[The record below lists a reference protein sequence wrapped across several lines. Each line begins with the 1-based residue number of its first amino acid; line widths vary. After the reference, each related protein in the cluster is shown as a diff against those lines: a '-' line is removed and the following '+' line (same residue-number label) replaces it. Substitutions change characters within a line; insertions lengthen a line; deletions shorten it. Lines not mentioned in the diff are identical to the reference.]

1 MIAVLLLALSLG
13 QHLYDLNCASCHG
26 HNLTGSAQAPPLVNV
41 DAAYVDFML
50 QTGRMPA
57 MVPFEQEYR
66 KQPLFTQGQI
76 RAIEAYVMSI
86 SSGDK
91 TLPVVQVPVGAG
103 SGAALRHGR
112 EVFVENCQQCHGVSA
127 HGDASVGYRDVAP
140 SLMNST
146 PEEIAEAAREGP
158 SIMPRFGPKILDDS
172 SLDDVIAY
180 VHFLRH
186 GDYNPGGFRMAHLGP
201 VSEGFAVWMFGMGLL
216 VLLVRKIGTSE

>member
-1 MIAVLLLALSLG
+1 MIAALLLAVALG
-13 QHLYDLNCASCHG
+13 QHLYDVNCASCHG

-66 KQPLFTQGQI
+66 KQPMFTQGQI
-76 RAIEAYVMSI
+76 RALEAYVVSK

-91 TLPVVQVPVGAG
+91 SLPVIQLPASTNSAV
-103 SGAALRHGR
+103 LRHGR
-112 EVFVENCQQCHGVSA
+112 EAYAENCQQCHGVSA
-127 HGDASVGYRDVAP
+127 HGDASVAYRDVAP

-146 PEEIAEAAREGP
+146 PEEIAEAVREGP
-158 SIMPRFGPKILDDS
+158 SIMPRFGPKVLDDS

-180 VHFLRH
+180 VQFLRN
-186 GDYNPGGFRMAHLGP
+186 GEYNPGGFRMANLGP
-201 VSEGFAVWMFGMGLL
+201 VSEGFAVWIFGMSLL